1 MTDRTRSP
9 GQRKWPARPR
19 DAASVV
25 VLRGHRDNPE
35 VLLGRRRLDARFMPG
50 VYVFPGGRVDPSD
63 AAQGA
68 GLPLRHDV
76 LAKMSRHC
84 PPRRARALV
93 WAAIRETWEE
103 TGLLI
108 GEPGEIDDDSTS
120 PLHAAYAAAKL
131 RPASGQLDYILRAI
145 TPARSPIRF
154 NTRFFL
160 ADGEVTSG
168 KLEHTTELEDI
179 GWRSAAEAL
188 KEYELMTVTRL
199 ALNEAVDLWRE
210 NPPPDPDRPV
220 KRMFNRKSIRLIS
233 TE

>member
-1 MTDRTRSP
+1 MTSTAHSI
-9 GQRKWPARPR
+9 GQKKWPARPR

-25 VLRGHRDNPE
+25 LLRGPRDEPE

-50 VYVFPGGRVDPSD
+50 VYVFPGGRVDRTD

-68 GLPLRHDV
+68 ELPLRDDV
-76 LAKMSRHC
+76 LAKMMRHC
-84 PPRRARALV
+84 DTRRAKALV

-108 GEPGEIDDDSTS
+108 GEPGEIGDDSTS

-131 RPASGQLDYILRAI
+131 RPASLQLDYILRAI
-145 TPARSPIRF
+145 TPTRSPIRF

-160 ADGEVTSG
+160 ADGMATSG
-168 KLEHTTELEDI
+168 KLQHTTELEDI
-179 GWRSAAEAL
+179 GWRPAAQAL
-188 KEYELMTVTRL
+188 REYELMTVTRL
-199 ALNEAVDLWRE
+199 ALNEAVDLWRD
-210 NPPPDPDRPV
+210 NPPPDPERPV
-220 KRMFNRKSIRLIS
+220 KRLFNRQSIRLIT